1 MATMESTKVR
11 APKQDFFGGF
21 EAAAANNVDGA
32 RLLDHLCREF
42 GTAAASVTRL
52 HELEHKGDEITHQM
66 YESLNR
72 VFIPPL
78 DREDIIAIGTGLDN
92 VMDHIYEAADAM
104 LVYNIESP
112 TDVARELAAIVV
124 QCTEGVARQLPLL
137 RSRSAMKQ
145 IHEGVVEI
153 HRLENA
159 ADTLLR
165 RGLVDLFH
173 GPHDPMK
180 AIAWSRI
187 YETLELITDDCED
200 VADVL
205 RGLVIKHA

>member
-1 MATMESTKVR
+1 MESTKVR

-21 EAAAANNVDGA
+21 EAAANNNVEGA
-32 RLLDHLCREF
+32 RLLNQICREF
-42 GTAAASVTRL
+42 GTAAATVVRL
-52 HELEHKGDEITHQM
+52 HDLEHTGDEITHHM
-66 YESLNR
+66 YEALNR

-92 VMDHIYEAADAM
+92 VMDHIYQAADAM
-104 LVYNIESP
+104 LVYNIAAP
-112 TDVARELAAIVV
+112 TDVACELAAVIL
-124 QCTEGVARQLPLL
+124 QCTEVVAKQLPLL

-145 IHEGVVEI
+145 IQEGVVEI
-153 HRLENA
+153 HRLENT
-159 ADTLLR
+159 ADALLR
-165 RGLVDLFH
+165 RGLVDMFH
-173 GPHDPMK
+173 NQHDPMQ